1 MKDWVLK
8 LIMLALIIV
17 TVHPAVTYASVE
29 KPTVYFNQEKLD
41 IFAGVGSA
49 GVAYVPFRPIF
60 QKFDMNVS
68 WDANSKSVIATN
80 ANTTIVR
87 TNNSSN
93 AIVNGQMVPLVAL
106 PFIDPTEHTFN
117 VNLRFISETMKTS
130 VQWVKTGEDASIFIV
145 TES

>member
-1 MKDWVLK
+1 MKDWLLK

-49 GVAYVPFRPIF
+49 GVTYVPFRPIF

-68 WDANSKSVIATN
+68 WDANSKSVIA
-80 ANTTIVR
+80 IQKGR
-87 TNNSSN
+87 
-93 AIVNGQMVPLVAL
+93 
-106 PFIDPTEHTFN
+106 DHTH
-117 VNLRFISETMKTS
+117 
-130 VQWVKTGEDASIFIV
+130 A
-145 TES
+145 

>member
-1 MKDWVLK
+1 MKDWLLK

-49 GVAYVPFRPIF
+49 GVTYVPFRPIF

-80 ANTTIVR
+80 ANTTIVL

-93 AIVNGQMVPLVAL
+93 AIVNGQMVPLVAP

-117 VNLRFISETMKTS
+117 VNLRFISETMKAS
-130 VQWVKTGEDASIFIV
+130 VQWVKTGEDARIFIV